1 MALVALSGAPPGAA
15 AGVRAASTAALF
27 GQWAV
32 PAARDPRAPAQTNRA
47 LAKGKFLVASRQLRD
62 PNFAESVVLLVSYG
76 PGGAMGVVINRPTK
90 VPLSSVLPGVKEL
103 RGRKETLY
111 VGGPVAKHQ
120 MVLLVRSPTKPG
132 DSTLVFGDV
141 YATGSLAA
149 LRQAIRNKPNKTKFH
164 AYAGYA
170 GWAPGQ
176 LDAEVARGDW
186 HVIAADAKTV
196 FDRPPSDIWPA
207 LIRRLEGQWARTSPS
222 DCHSFNPYHPFNQ
235 L

>member
-1 MALVALSGAPPGAA
+1 MFSGALPGDA
-15 AGVRAASTAALF
+15 AGARAADTATLP
-27 GQWAV
+27 GQRAV
-32 PAARDPRAPAQTNRA
+32 PAALDPRAPGRTDRA
-47 LAKGKFLVASRQLRD
+47 LAKGKLLVASRQLRD

-90 VPLSSVLPGVKEL
+90 VPLASVLPGVKEL

-120 MVLLVRSPTKPG
+120 MVLLVRSPTKPD
-132 DSTLVFGDV
+132 DSTPVFGNV
-141 YATGSLAA
+141 YATASLAA
-149 LRQAIRNKPNKTKFH
+149 LRQAISDKASKAEFH

-176 LDAEVARGDW
+176 LEAEVARGDW
-186 HVIAADAKTV
+186 HIIAADAKTV
-196 FDRPPSDIWPA
+196 FDQPPSDIWPE
-207 LIRRLEGQWARTSPS
+207 LIRRLEGQWARTFVLRS
-222 DCHSFNPYHPFNQ
+222 